1 MDIADT
7 PVAITV
13 QVPETSKTGSGRDE
27 PEPCPSVGATMI
39 AGETVSFIASKA
51 RRYEQLKVCA
61 AAGRRG
67 RRRSRVRR
75 GRCAEMTAPNEV
87 AVS

>member
-39 AGETVSFIASKA
+39 AGEMVSFVASKA
-51 RRYEQLKVCA
+51 RRYE
-61 AAGRRG
+61 
-67 RRRSRVRR
+67 
-75 GRCAEMTAPNEV
+75 
-87 AVS
+87 